1 MAISR
6 SITRTHEKAWWFDE
20 KDACGPAG
28 TDCSCKGKRRDQ
40 PHEIGDAVKKKI
52 LVIDVGGSNVK
63 VMISRAQRRKFMSG
77 PEMTPR
83 ELVAQLK
90 SLLQGWTF
98 DAISMGF
105 PAPVR
110 NGRIMTEPKHLGA
123 GWRRFNF
130 EKSLGKPVRI
140 INDAA
145 IQALGS
151 YRGRR
156 MLFLGLGTGLGS
168 TLIWKN
174 NVLPLELGDLPYG
187 SGHIIENY
195 LGKSGLK
202 ELGEKQWEAEVLRA
216 VVLLK
221 KSLIADYVVLGGG
234 SAKKLDRLPEGV
246 ERGHNR
252 NAFLGGVRLWQTDP
266 HTRRPKWQIL

>member
-1 MAISR
+1 M
-6 SITRTHEKAWWFDE
+6 
-20 KDACGPAG
+20 
-28 TDCSCKGKRRDQ
+28 KR
-40 PHEIGDAVKKKI
+40 KI

-63 VMISRAQRRKFMSG
+63 MMISRAQRRKFKSG
-77 PEMTPR
+77 PAMTPR
-83 ELVAQLK
+83 EMVTQIK
-90 SLLQGWTF
+90 SLLEDWPF
-98 DAISMGF
+98 DAISIGF

-110 NGRIMTEPKHLGA
+110 NGCIMTEPKHLGA
-123 GWRRFNF
+123 GWTRFNF

-145 IQALGS
+145 MQALGS
-151 YRGRR
+151 YRGQR

-187 SGHIIENY
+187 NDHIIEDC

-202 ELGEKQWEAEVLRA
+202 DLGEKRWKSEVLRA
-216 VVLLK
+216 VMFLK

-234 SAKKLDRLPEGV
+234 SVKKFDQLPKGIQM
-246 ERGHNR
+246 GHNR

-266 HTRRPKWQIL
+266 HTRRAKWQIL

>member
-1 MAISR
+1 M
-6 SITRTHEKAWWFDE
+6 K
-20 KDACGPAG
+20 
-28 TDCSCKGKRRDQ
+28 KR
-40 PHEIGDAVKKKI
+40 I
-52 LVIDVGGSNVK
+52 LAIDVGGSNVK
-63 VMISRAQRRKFMSG
+63 VMISREQRRKFKSG
-77 PEMTPR
+77 PNMTPR
-83 ELVAQLK
+83 ELVNQLK
-90 SLLQGWTF
+90 SVLEDWTF

-105 PAPVR
+105 PAPVH
-110 NGRIMTEPKHLGA
+110 NGSILTEPKHLGP
-123 GWRRFNF
+123 GWTRFNF

-145 IQALGS
+145 MQALGS
-151 YRGRR
+151 YHGHR

-168 TLIWKN
+168 TLIWEN

-187 SGHIIENY
+187 SGDIIEDY

-202 ELGEKQWEAEVLRA
+202 RLGEKEWKGEVLRA

-234 SAKKLDRLPEGV
+234 SAKKLDHLPRGV
-246 ERGHNR
+246 ELGHNR